1 MDNKITHNEDI
12 DNIIIKSIEKIREL
26 CTEIKPLL
34 AIQCITFNQEKY
46 IRETLDGFVLQNTN
60 FPIVAI
66 IHDDASTD
74 KTASIVKEYAKKYPN
89 LILPIFEEI
98 NQYSK
103 RDGSLDKILHKALS
117 ATGAKYI
124 AYCEG
129 DDYWTDPLKLKKQVA
144 FLESNPEYGLS
155 YTNCIKYI
163 QSKNKYKPL
172 TSYKIDSI
180 DQLIENN
187 PICTLTVV
195 IRYNLLKS
203 FRESNI
209 LDGIERPMMGD
220 YQIWLWASMNSK
232 LHFLND
238 TTAIYRILPNS
249 ASHGNLKHYIK
260 FKISEFLIK
269 IIFANKSNIN
279 SNIYLSKFYI
289 YNVILNTLTNNH
301 QSRKVFQ
308 TKLIVPRQFS
318 FFKIKILL
326 SKKAPI
332 LILAYLYFVYRGERN
347 QSFYFSILKKLYKLI
362 S

>member
-103 RDGSLDKILHKALS
+103 RDESLDKILHKALS

-163 QSKNKYKPL
+163 QSKNKYKSLP
-172 TSYKIDSI
+172 SYKIDSI

-249 ASHGNLKHYIK
+249 ASHGNLKHKLKFRSSTMDVRISYLKYLGKDYNKHLLNKVIYELANTYNISENNKQLKLLKSNLNSINQNNIDLLLK
-260 FKISEFLIK
+260 FKILLAK
-269 IIFANKSNIN
+269 ISPKFIITYFKLSNWYAN
-279 SNIYLSKFYI
+279 L
-289 YNVILNTLTNNH
+289 
-301 QSRKVFQ
+301 
-308 TKLIVPRQFS
+308 
-318 FFKIKILL
+318 
-326 SKKAPI
+326 
-332 LILAYLYFVYRGERN
+332 
-347 QSFYFSILKKLYKLI
+347 
-362 S
+362 